1 MLKSFKEIFMS
12 KHQFIQGVAILLL
25 AVHCSG
31 CSTLFGR
38 HQDEQLVYFD
48 ANVPDVEVVCEGKR
62 AITPGSIAL
71 RQSKSHACLAEKSG
85 YRKEV
90 IEIKSGTS
98 WAGFANSFALNTA
111 AWGWWTFG
119 IGTGIG
125 LLVDFPSGAMRNLK
139 QEHVDLKMNP
149 LHESKIEAESQKT

>member
-1 MLKSFKEIFMS
+1 MS
-12 KHQFIQGVAILLL
+12 KHQFIQKVAILLL
-25 AVHCSG
+25 GVHFAG

-71 RQSKSHACLAEKSG
+71 CQSKSHACLAEKAG

-98 WAGFANSFALNTA
+98 WSGFANSFALNTA
-111 AWGWWTFG
+111 AWGWWTLG
-119 IGTGIG
+119 IGTGVG
-125 LLVDFPSGAMRNLK
+125 LLVDFPTGAMRNLK
-139 QEHVDLKMNP
+139 QEHIELKMNP
-149 LHESKIEAESQKT
+149 VHGSAAEPQKT

>member
-1 MLKSFKEIFMS
+1 MI
-12 KHQFIQGVAILLL
+12 AIHLT
-25 AVHCSG
+25 G

-48 ANVPDVEVVCEGKR
+48 ANVPEVEVICEGKR

-71 RQSKSHACLAEKSG
+71 RQSKNHSCLAEKSG
-85 YRKEV
+85 YKKEV
-90 IEIKSGTS
+90 IEIRSGTS
-98 WAGFANSFALNTA
+98 WSGFANSFALNTA

-125 LLVDFPSGAMRNLK
+125 MLIDFPSGAMKNLK
-139 QEHVDLKMNP
+139 QDHFEFRMQSAE
-149 LHESKIEAESQKT
+149 ESEKIKKEGIQKS